1 MSKRTKWIIAV
12 IVLII
17 IVPVVAVLAI
27 RAVNHYRYASDW
39 DPDVRPDTYS
49 GSLDG
54 LEVEEI
60 ANGYARG
67 FRLTPPDPADIPV
80 VVFGGSE
87 GGTNFELAAE
97 IAHAGYDTYPTYFFS
112 AEGQREDLTEV
123 PIDEVLPPI
132 DGPVIL
138 IGQSKGA
145 ELALN
150 LAARNP
156 DVVGVIALMPSD
168 YSYQGLGSGMESV
181 SSWTYEG
188 DPVPFISF
196 APDDAESARNADLG
210 VTARMLGQMLLG
222 FPVRYREVYQSALD
236 STSPEGQEAARIRIE
251 DSDADLLLVAGS
263 DDGVWDSASAAQRIE
278 ERRPENTTVEI
289 MPTGHVPGAP
299 RFVPGMDLGGNEVPD
314 PAAARALQLI
324 VLGALEEWN

>member
-1 MSKRTKWIIAV
+1 MSKRTTWIIAV
-12 IVLII
+12 IALII
-17 IVPVVAVLAI
+17 VVPVVAVLAI
-27 RAVNHYRYASDW
+27 RAVNHHRYASDW

-49 GSLDG
+49 GNLDG
-54 LEVEEI
+54 LEVEEVSD
-60 ANGYARG
+60 GYARG
-67 FRLTPPDPADIPV
+67 FRLTPANAADVPV

-97 IAHAGYDTYPTYFFS
+97 IARAGYDTYPTYFFS

-123 PIDEVLPPI
+123 PIDQVLPPI

-145 ELALN
+145 ELVLN

-168 YSYQGLGSGMESV
+168 YSYQGLGSGMENV

-188 DPVPFISF
+188 DPVPFVSF
-196 APDDAESARNADLG
+196 TPDDAESARNANLG
-210 VTARMLGQMLLG
+210 VTARMLSQMLLG
-222 FPVRYREVYQSALD
+222 APVRYREVYQSALD
-236 STSPEGQEAARIRIE
+236 SSSPEGQEAARIRVE
-251 DSDADLLLVAGS
+251 DTDADLLLVAGR
-263 DDGVWDSASAAQRIE
+263 DDGVWNSASAAKRIE

-289 MPTGHVPGAP
+289 LPTGHVPGAP
-299 RFVPGMDLGGNEVPD
+299 RYAAGMDLGGKEVPD
-314 PAAARALQLI
+314 PAAAQQLREI
-324 VLGALEEWN
+324 VLDTLEEWN